1 RGYSTRYIYDEINR
15 LVRIENAKGGKTL
28 LSYDS
33 VGNLLKSIDPNGNPV
48 TLEYNALNRV
58 TAKRDGLGNTTKY
71 SYTPTNKIKE
81 LIDPNGGKT
90 QYEYNRMD
98 RLVSVLDA
106 LGGRTGYAYD
116 VVGNL
121 AAVTDANGNKTEYA
135 YDPLNRLI
143 QEINPLGYKTQYQYD
158 RLGRIVKV
166 ATAKG
171 GNIEYR
177 YDPVGNLIQK
187 QLPNGNLINFAYD
200 EIGNIISSQT
210 QSFKEEFRYDLLGRP
225 IERNIAAWNKTTR
238 YSYDPAGNLAQLTD
252 PLGKAIRYRYDELGN
267 LSELIDPEG
276 KKSAFAYDAAGRP
289 VKKTYAN
296 DVTTEYKWDAADR
309 LTSLVTESRRFGR
322 INGYFYE
329 YDKNGNRARTLET
342 DGALTLYQY
351 DPLNR
356 LTKASYAYESIWNIR
371 NACLVPPCPQWPVKA
386 QDKGLGP
393 QNQNLSNKPDTSPQG
408 KGKSDT
414 SGKGPGNGKGNAY
427 QNNQGNGNSNG
438 NGRKEGFDQ
447 PISPVLEDPV
457 REERWTYDNVGNRIR
472 HENDFGVTDYTYD
485 RANRISSARGIQNI
499 SFEYDEN
506 GNLIKETGYS
516 GITSYRYDTEGKLTE
531 VILPDA
537 TGVKYQYD
545 GFGRRTIT
553 QETYWQNKN
562 QLFTEE
568 TKTLYYGMGY
578 LPETLGQMGIIN
590 PRKPRITSGSS
601 MLASLAGQDVLME
614 FTKQNNP
621 LNEYIYAN
629 GDLISKRMWGFKGRK
644 EPGADGSVRRRGN
657 NLFFHTDALG
667 DVVDIS
673 DQLGQNIIKNRYLSF
688 GAQFAPYGRF
698 GFTGMALEEN
708 IGKYYAGSRF
718 YDYRTGRFQ
727 TSDIHKGS
735 LAAPATL
742 NLYQYA
748 ANNPINYIDPLGY
761 SKLSKAWKKVEKW
774 YKKKEPKKIREFAT
788 KYKTQLLGYNVIVGV
803 ILELGGL
810 APPVLFPLIVN
821 ATAFATEMIDFGYL
835 MPAALAG
842 GKIGTEV
849 FSQAEKHGLLPS
861 FYVKMPGGGIRAG
874 SDKNSIFY
882 MVVAINIGSF
892 GDKMQIGWTHI
903 ATMDSDQHL
912 HGLKGR
918 GIKEMRLIMMRL
930 KIMNTAIWALR
941 GDRDRDII

>member
-1 RGYSTRYIYDEINR
+1 
-15 LVRIENAKGGKTL
+15 
-28 LSYDS
+28 
-33 VGNLLKSIDPNGNPV
+33 
-48 TLEYNALNRV
+48 
-58 TAKRDGLGNTTKY
+58 
-71 SYTPTNKIKE
+71 
-81 LIDPNGGKT
+81 
-90 QYEYNRMD
+90 M
-98 RLVSVLDA
+98 
-106 LGGRTGYAYD
+106 
-116 VVGNL
+116 
-121 AAVTDANGNKTEYA
+121 
-135 YDPLNRLI
+135 
-143 QEINPLGYKTQYQYD
+143 
-158 RLGRIVKV
+158 
-166 ATAKG
+166 
-171 GNIEYR
+171 
-177 YDPVGNLIQK
+177 
-187 QLPNGNLINFAYD
+187 
-200 EIGNIISSQT
+200 
-210 QSFKEEFRYDLLGRP
+210 
-225 IERNIAAWNKTTR
+225 
-238 YSYDPAGNLAQLTD
+238 
-252 PLGKAIRYRYDELGN
+252 
-267 LSELIDPEG
+267 
-276 KKSAFAYDAAGRP
+276 
-289 VKKTYAN
+289 
-296 DVTTEYKWDAADR
+296 
-309 LTSLVTESRRFGR
+309 
-322 INGYFYE
+322 
-329 YDKNGNRARTLET
+329 
-342 DGALTLYQY
+342 
-351 DPLNR
+351 
-356 LTKASYAYESIWNIR
+356 
-371 NACLVPPCPQWPVKA
+371 
-386 QDKGLGP
+386 
-393 QNQNLSNKPDTSPQG
+393 
-408 KGKSDT
+408 
-414 SGKGPGNGKGNAY
+414 
-427 QNNQGNGNSNG
+427 
-438 NGRKEGFDQ
+438 
-447 PISPVLEDPV
+447 LEDPV

-644 EPGADGSVRRRGN
+644 EPGADGNVRRRGN

-673 DQLGQNIIKNRYLSF
+673 DQLGQNIIKNRYLAF
-688 GAQFAPYGRF
+688 GAPVAGEFAPYGRF

-727 TSDIHKGS
+727 TSDIHRGS
-735 LAAPATL
+735 LVTPATL

-788 KYKTQLLGYNVIVGV
+788 KYKTELLGYNVIVGV

-810 APPVLFPLIVN
+810 APPVLMSTMGDVLFTGTQMVDQAYVFPAMTSLFDRPMSWMDKHVLPAWRIKQEFKFTIEIEMTGLNIDINMPVSGGVN
-821 ATAFATEMIDFGYL
+821 M
-835 MPAALAG
+835 
-842 GKIGTEV
+842 GT
-849 FSQAEKHGLLPS
+849 SNSSL
-861 FYVKMPGGGIRAG
+861 FYFVA
-874 SDKNSIFY
+874 
-882 MVVAINIGSF
+882 AINIGDT
-892 GDKMQIGWTHI
+892 GTRDQMGWTRNRHENVTNPDGKVTSER
-903 ATMDSDQHL
+903 A
-912 HGLKGR
+912 HGGPFILSETRMGSKQFQNYYGFRPGPAWHEGYGNQGIFPWLAEWLKKR
-918 GIKEMRLIMMRL
+918 GYGNLGLGLRLNDANKPYDTSQGI
-930 KIMNTAIWALR
+930 
-941 GDRDRDII
+941 